1 MSSQAVP
8 YITPEQYLEA
18 EREALDKSEY
28 LDGQIYAMAGAKPRH
43 IRIGTNL
50 VFRISSALEGGSCQV
65 FDSDMRVYIPAT
77 GLYTYPDVS
86 VVCGEPVFVQGGDNL
101 VNPIVIVE
109 VSSKSTE
116 KYDRNTKFLY
126 YQSIASLKD
135 YVLVSQFSRRI
146 THCQRMTADDW
157 RIRNIDGATGRL
169 KLASIGV
176 ELTFDQIYTGVD
188 SLPA

>member
-1 MSSQAVP
+1 MSSHAIP
-8 YITPEQYLEA
+8 YVTPEQYLEA
-18 EREALDKSEY
+18 ERQALDKSEY

-65 FDSDMRVYIPAT
+65 FDSDMRVHIPAT
-77 GLYTYPDVS
+77 GLYTYADVS
-86 VVCGEPVFVQGGDNL
+86 VVCGEPVFVQGDNL

-116 KYDRNTKFLY
+116 KYDRNAKFLY
-126 YQSIASLKD
+126 YQSISSLKE

-146 THCQRMTADDW
+146 THCKRTAADDW
-157 RIRNIDGATGRL
+157 RIQNIDAGTGRL
-169 KLASIGV
+169 QLASIGV
-176 ELTFDQIYTGVD
+176 ELTFDQIYTRVD

>member
-18 EREALDKSEY
+18 ERRALDKSEY
-28 LDGQIYAMAGAKPRH
+28 LDGQIYAMAGARPRH

-50 VFRISSALEGGSCQV
+50 VIEIGYVLKGGRCQV
-65 FDSDMRVYIPAT
+65 FDSDMRVHVPAT
-77 GLYTYPDVS
+77 GLFTYPDVS
-86 VVCGEPVFVQGGDNL
+86 VVCGEPVFVQRDNL

-116 KYDRNTKFLY
+116 KYDLNAKFFY
-126 YQSIASLKD
+126 YQSISSLKD
-135 YVLVSQFSRRI
+135 YLLVSQFSRSI
-146 THCQRMTADDW
+146 THCKRTPGNDW
-157 RIRNIDGATGRL
+157 RIENLDATTGL
-169 KLASIGV
+169 LQLTSIGV
-176 ELTFDQIYTGVD
+176 ELTFDQIYAGVD